1 MTGQP
6 AGEGGA
12 DFIQRGQ
19 APLPP
24 PHWRRRW
31 CPVIVSIWFGLL
43 MPYAMFAGWIKI
55 LSLRGHS
62 QRSIQA
68 EPSGVKCLKP
78 YQPDSPKFLWCDVKL
93 NFDGHIIRL
102 SSALEAAVIFRF
114 YRFIQKASIA
124 PSFSAVDIDDC
135 LGDKRADYQN
145 CSGLYAALCIAT
157 AQYSHTIT

>member
-6 AGEGGA
+6 AGEGGGQIL
-12 DFIQRGQ
+12 FRGARPP
-19 APLPP
+19 APPLAPALMS
-24 PHWRRRW
+24 
-31 CPVIVSIWFGLL
+31 CNCFDLIWIA
-43 MPYAMFAGWIKI
+43 YAICHVCWVNKD
-55 LSLRGHS
+55 SQLRGHS
-62 QRSIQA
+62 QWSIQA

-93 NFDGHIIRL
+93 NFDGRIIRL

-114 YRFIQKASIA
+114 YRFIQKASIT
-124 PSFSAVDIDDC
+124 PSFSAVDIDEC
-135 LGDKRADYQN
+135 LVDKRAYYQN